1 MWKGTLLKNSLTYYM
16 AEGIREYKKVPN
28 REISE
33 ILSNRKVLKELIKNL
48 HENNGF
54 KYIEI
59 SNYLKFQ

>member
-1 MWKGTLLKNSLTYYM
+1 M